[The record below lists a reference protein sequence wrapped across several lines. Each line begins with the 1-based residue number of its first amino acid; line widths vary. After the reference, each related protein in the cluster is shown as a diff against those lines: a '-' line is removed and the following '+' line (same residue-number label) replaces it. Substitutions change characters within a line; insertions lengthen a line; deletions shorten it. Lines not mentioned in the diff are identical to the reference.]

1 MTKTDII
8 RKLTSRK
15 LWLAVALF
23 VSGLITAF
31 GGSDQVAAT
40 VAGCIM
46 QGAAVLGYL
55 LAEGLTDAARS
66 GEALALEGIA
76 VEDLPT
82 EDLPETVV
90 LEGIDAELLTDDQL
104 RAVLVQ
110 MGLSR
115 TYTDGLTRPQLLA
128 ALNNLTDDTP
138 QA

>member
-1 MTKTDII
+1 MNKTDII

-76 VEDLPT
+76 VEDLPAA
-82 EDLPETVV
+82 DLPETVV

-115 TYTDGLTRPQLLA
+115 TYTAGLTRPQLLA
-128 ALNNLTDDTP
+128 ALDNLTDDTP